1 MSLSGSLNLLDT
13 FTLVVLPPAVNMT
26 GSIVPTRSGAL
37 LGAELTVTPM
47 VCCGGQASPSLA
59 VTVTVA
65 PPTAFGVIVTTALD
79 TLTVALVVSD
89 DTAV

>member
-13 FTLVVLPPAVNMT
+13 STLIELPPAVNMT
-26 GSIVPTRSGAL
+26 GSIVPTAVGAL

-47 VCCGGQASPSLA
+47 VCVAVRLPSLA
-59 VTVTVA
+59 VTVTVV
-65 PPTAFGVIVTTALD
+65 PPTAPGVIVTTALD
-79 TLTVALVVSD
+79 TLTVALEVSD

>member
-1 MSLSGSLNLLDT
+1 MDT
-13 FTLVVLPPAVNMT
+13 FTLVVLPAAVNMT

-37 LGAELTVTPM
+37 LGTELTVTPM
-47 VCCGGQASPSLA
+47 VCVAVKLPSLA

-65 PPTAFGVIVTTALD
+65 PPTATGVIVTTALD
-79 TLTVALVVSD
+79 TLTVTFVVSD